1 MPPYYFLLSYFTLL
15 FTIDQDVFYSKS
27 ISHTLR
33 QILYRALYILHPL
46 ARQFHPGL
54 ALFLHAAS
62 VFIACLFICK
72 TQSMSANR
80 IKMHLYRYF
89 QFTQCVKKQ
98 QRILYRN
105 TVIRHCM
112 PQKCWRCISG
122 YLEFQGLFFS
132 FIQIIIILSKQTFKR
147 SCMRKFTGSNYRL
160 T

>member
-15 FTIDQDVFYSKS
+15 FTIDQDVFYSNS

-33 QILYRALYILHPL
+33 QILYRLLYILHPL

-80 IKMHLYRYF
+80 I
-89 QFTQCVKKQ
+89 
-98 QRILYRN
+98 
-105 TVIRHCM
+105 
-112 PQKCWRCISG
+112 RCISTG
-122 YLEFQGLFFS
+122 ISNLRSALKNNREFSTGTQSSVTVCHRNVGGVSLDTWNSRDCS
-132 FIQIIIILSKQTFKR
+132 FRLSR
-147 SCMRKFTGSNYRL
+147 SL
-160 T
+160 

>member
-15 FTIDQDVFYSKS
+15 FTIDQDVFYSNS

-33 QILYRALYILHPL
+33 QILYRVLYILHPL

-80 IKMHLYRYF
+80 IKMHF
-89 QFTQCVKKQ
+89 
-98 QRILYRN
+98 YRN
-105 TVIRHCM
+105 FKFAPLPLTLSTAEHKALYGGAMWGAIRAL
-112 PQKCWRCISG
+112 PVADTAR
-122 YLEFQGLFFS
+122 
-132 FIQIIIILSKQTFKR
+132 
-147 SCMRKFTGSNYRL
+147 
-160 T
+160 

>member
-15 FTIDQDVFYSKS
+15 FTIDQDVFYSNS

-33 QILYRALYILHPL
+33 QILYRLLYILHPL

-89 QFTQCVKKQ
+89 QFTQCVKNNREFSTGTQ
-98 QRILYRN
+98 SSVTVCHRN
-105 TVIRHCM
+105 VGGVSLDTWNSRDC
-112 PQKCWRCISG
+112 
-122 YLEFQGLFFS
+122 S
-132 FIQIIIILSKQTFKR
+132 FRLSR
-147 SCMRKFTGSNYRL
+147 SL
-160 T
+160 

>member
-1 MPPYYFLLSYFTLL
+1 MPPYYFFIILFYVYC

-46 ARQFHPGL
+46 ARQFHPRL

-80 IKMHLYRYF
+80 IKMHFYRNF
-89 QFTQCVKKQ
+89 KFA
-98 QRILYRN
+98 QRI
-105 TVIRHCM
+105 
-112 PQKCWRCISG
+112 
-122 YLEFQGLFFS
+122 
-132 FIQIIIILSKQTFKR
+132 
-147 SCMRKFTGSNYRL
+147 
-160 T
+160 